1 MKRLVK
7 QLEVLQF
14 NYSAPLWDIVQS
26 GGEYVLANNTAN
38 NARAQ
43 TLNQYIDLAGMTQQ
57 EKTAVIKGL
66 EIQYQAPPSMTNAV
80 AGDAV
85 QIAMLITDV
94 PATGLSFI
102 GPGFAVSDISMQ
114 NCILHRLETWAV
126 TTESGTF
133 ASFLQKVNETVNGM
147 CDVTTSDRIYVS
159 IDVSIFSTKIG
170 AGATSTLDSV
180 TVPGFR
186 VVLSADVTEE
196 PDFVYLMRQRRAYE
210 LQQSHDED

>member
-7 QLEVLQF
+7 QIEVLQF

-210 LQQSHDED
+210 LQQSYDED